1 MSCLILFSPLFMR
14 ARIMIQPDKQESALK
29 CLKVVFAILDKVVKT
44 KLSPGVKAK
53 CEKVRRKVDQVKAK
67 EKDEEKA
74 LQAAMLQREEDKKYL
89 EKLKSLP
96 LAEQQKLEEK
106 RRQNDLKQQKKKM
119 QKMVKF

>member
-1 MSCLILFSPLFMR
+1 M
-14 ARIMIQPDKQESALK
+14 
-29 CLKVVFAILDKVVKT
+29 VFAILDKVVKT